1 MRLSIDFNIIVCQK
15 PKCNSSAS
23 LQNCNSNL
31 FRKAERGICTYW
43 KVRTG
48 SKYTYAISE
57 MPSFMLHTQN
67 TFTYV
72 LSQDLLTCFSRYWQ
86 AVVFSHL
93 VAQQIIVFCMH
104 ITVNEL
110 NFSSNSPF
118 SGTTNVLCLKGK
130 KKWQ

>member
-48 SKYTYAISE
+48 SSMYVTQYQMPIFHSGLSE
-57 MPSFMLHTQN
+57 
-67 TFTYV
+67 
-72 LSQDLLTCFSRYWQ
+72 
-86 AVVFSHL
+86 
-93 VAQQIIVFCMH
+93 
-104 ITVNEL
+104 
-110 NFSSNSPF
+110 
-118 SGTTNVLCLKGK
+118 GLKIRGC
-130 KKWQ
+130 Q